1 MQGAVADDPGII
13 DQDIDWPD
21 RGLNLSDTSGTSFE
35 LPTSQRQTLDWPHA
49 GNDAIE
55 FMRHEFMPV

>member
-1 MQGAVADDPGII
+1 MQGAVAEDPGII

-49 GNDAIE
+49 GK
-55 FMRHEFMPV
+55 